1 MEDCGT
7 DSQPLT
13 DSQMPSASQLGEMY
27 SVKSIRGFL
36 QETKNMKNPKY
47 KDYFADV
54 KMLLVSVKAQ
64 MKMRGEG
71 GFTDTEYY
79 RLKTM
84 GKKIRKQLND
94 EVSECT

>member
-1 MEDCGT
+1 
-7 DSQPLT
+7 
-13 DSQMPSASQLGEMY
+13 
-27 SVKSIRGFL
+27 
-36 QETKNMKNPKY
+36 MKNPKY

-54 KMLLVSVKAQ
+54 KMLLVSVNAK

-94 EVSECT
+94 DVSEYT